1 MMFNTLIIL
10 TATAGALAAPLDARS
25 EPCTKSSSATWQ
37 SSSSMGPE
45 ATASSAKLMATTST
59 ADWSTAVATT
69 SLGGNYTP
77 TGSSTVSALPT
88 KDLTT
93 ELLLAP
99 NQIARIQILSNA
111 GGNESFVFD
120 YNNPPAAAVVPG
132 PAGKVTAA
140 TGSSFPALIGLN
152 SGMALFEVNAC
163 GLVAPHLHPRSDEYI
178 FVTKGQIFTQFLTE
192 TGSELISNK
201 ITHKQGTIFPKGS
214 VHLEFNPTC
223 DKAEFVGAFNSE
235 DPGTAFIAPNFFSFD
250 EELILNS
257 LGGSTFISGSD
268 IESIKHGIPH
278 GAVVNVL
285 ECLNRCGLP
294 VNQKRSLRTVMG
306 IEN

>member
-1 MMFNTLIIL
+1 MIFGTLIIL
-10 TATAGALAAPLDARS
+10 TAAAGALAAPLDARS
-25 EPCTKSSSATWQ
+25 EPCSMSGVSWK
-37 SSSSMGPE
+37 SSSSMGP
-45 ATASSAKLMATTST
+45 ATTSSAAWATITST
-59 ADWSTAVATT
+59 ADWSTVSTT
-69 SLGGNYTP
+69 SLGADYTP
-77 TGSSTVSALPT
+77 TGTSTTSALPI

-99 NQIARIQILSNA
+99 NQVARIQILANT

-132 PAGKVTAA
+132 PAGKVIAA
-140 TGSSFPALIGLN
+140 TSSSFPALIGLN

-163 GLVAPHLHPRSDEYI
+163 GLIAPHLHPRSEEYI

-201 ITHKQGTIFPKGS
+201 ITMKQATIFPKGS
-214 VHLEFNPTC
+214 IHLEFNPTC

-250 EELILNS
+250 EELILNT
-257 LGGSTFISGSD
+257 LGGSTVISGSD
-268 IESIKHGIPH
+268 IESIKHGIPN

-294 VNQKRSLRTVMG
+294 VNEKRSLRTVMG
-306 IEN
+306 VEN